1 MINKKEQCILPK
13 NYHILRIFILR
24 GLIIMKKKRLI
35 SALTASACMLSMATA
50 VPNLMQALPAAAATT
65 IANPFIYSDVPDDDI
80 IRVDDTYY
88 MVSTTMFFS
97 PGAPIM
103 KSKDLFSWEIC
114 GYVFDKYA
122 DGDVQN
128 LRNGKH
134 DYSHGQ
140 WATSLRYHDG
150 MFYVFFGSYGSG
162 KSYIYKTTDIE
173 SGDWTRVE
181 LNGMYHDASMLFDD
195 DGRNYLVYGGGGE
208 IKIKEFNSE
217 MTNFKQGGL
226 DKILFK
232 TNLTGL
238 AGEGSHIQKINGWYY
253 VFVIAWPN
261 GKPRIELCYRSKS
274 LTGNFEGKEILNSG
288 LGTYGSGVA
297 QGCIVDTPDGK
308 WYGLMFQDHGAVGR
322 VPVLVPCTW
331 QNDWPILGVNGKA
344 PTTLEGPD
352 EYMGAVL
359 AKDDEFEYD
368 SNDLMLEWQ
377 WNHNPD
383 NKSWSVT
390 ERPGYLR
397 LHNSTI
403 ASNILWARNSLTMR
417 TEGPACSSVIKLDTS
432 GMKVG
437 DYAGLSAFQLK
448 YGNVGVYIADDG
460 SRKVYMAR
468 NSGSEVGNSKDQ
480 IIAQENL
487 NGKEVYLKVEFTFA
501 TVSNYN
507 VSNNIDKAN
516 FFYSTDGSNWKKIGD
531 TLSMSYDLKLFTGY
545 RSAIYSYPT
554 KSTGGYADID
564 YFDYE
569 RADYNT
575 PNASFVPEEPDPNGY
590 IFHYTF
596 EKNTEGFSGRGGCSV
611 STATAEKYEGEKS
624 LSCYAREASWHGAMH
639 SLSASKFKPGET
651 YSFSADVLYTEG
663 EPTDK
668 FHFTLQYNDA
678 SGEVQY
684 TKIATET
691 VKKGEWTQLKN
702 EAFQIPEGAS
712 NMTIYIETDDST
724 TSFFV
729 DEMIGAPEGT
739 KIDGPAKAEV
749 KFTLGDLNDDGII
762 NAVDLVLAK
771 RGVLTEKFDSEAAEL
786 AADVNQDGSVTV
798 ADVVWYT
805 KYLTGQ
811 VTDFEKA

>member
-1 MINKKEQCILPK
+1 
-13 NYHILRIFILR
+13 
-24 GLIIMKKKRLI
+24 MKKKRLI
-35 SALTASACMLSMATA
+35 SALTASACMFSMLTSLPNLIQA
-50 VPNLMQALPAAAATT
+50 VPASAATT
-65 IANPFIYSDVPDDDI
+65 VANPFIYSDVPDDDI

-103 KSKDLFSWEIC
+103 KSKDLFSWEMC

-226 DKILFK
+226 DKTLFK

-238 AGEGSHIQKINGWYY
+238 AGEGSHIHKINGWYY

-297 QGCIVDTPDGK
+297 QGGIVDTPDGD

-344 PTTLEGPD
+344 PTTLQGPD
-352 EYMGAVL
+352 EYKGAVL
-359 AKDDEFEYD
+359 AKSDEFDYD
-368 SNDLMLEWQ
+368 SNNLMLEWQ

-383 NKSWSVT
+383 DKSWSVT
-390 ERPGYLR
+390 ENPGYLR
-397 LHNSTI
+397 LHNATI
-403 ASNILWARNSLTMR
+403 ANNIIWARNTLTMR
-417 TEGPACSSVIKLDTS
+417 TEGPSCKSSIKLDTS
-432 GMKVG
+432 GMKPG
-437 DYAGLSAFQLK
+437 DYAGLSAFQLNF
-448 YGNVGVYIADDG
+448 GNVGVYVADDG
-460 SRKVYMAR
+460 SRKVYMAK
-468 NSGSEVGNSKDQ
+468 NGGNDIGNSSNK
-480 IIAQENL
+480 IVAQENL
-487 NGKEVYLKVEFTFA
+487 DGKEVYLKVEFTFA
-501 TVSNYN
+501 TVDGNYN
-507 VSNNIDKAN
+507 VSNNIDRAN
-516 FFYSTDGSNWKKIGD
+516 FFYSTDGNNWKKIGD
-531 TLSMSYDLKLFTGY
+531 TLGMTYDLKMFTGY

-554 KSTGGYADID
+554 KTTGGYADID
-564 YFDYE
+564 YFEYE
-569 RADYNT
+569 RADFNT
-575 PNASFVPEEPDPNGY
+575 PNAAFEPEEPDPDGY

-596 EKNTEGFSGRGGCSV
+596 EKNGEGFSGRGSASV
-611 STATAEKYEGEKS
+611 STSTAEKYAGEKS
-624 LSCYAREASWHGAMH
+624 LACTGREASWNGAAH
-639 SLSASKFKPGET
+639 SLSSAKFKAGES

-668 FHFTLQYNDA
+668 FHFTLQYTDA
-678 SGEVQY
+678 SGEVAY
-684 TKIATET
+684 EKIATET
-691 VKKGEWTQLKN
+691 LTKGEWGQLKN
-702 EAFQIPEGAS
+702 TSFQIPEGAT
-712 NMTIYIETDDST
+712 NMTIYVETDEST
-724 TSFFV
+724 SSFYV
-729 DEMIGAPEGT
+729 DEVIAAEAGRE
-739 KIDGPAKAEV
+739 IDGPAPAKVEV
-749 KFTLGDLNDDGII
+749 KFTRGDLNEDGVI
-762 NAVDLVLAK
+762 NAVDMTLAK
-771 RGVLTEKFDSEAAEL
+771 RGLLTEKFGSEAEKL
-786 AADVNQDGSVTV
+786 AADVNGDGSVTV
-798 ADVVWYT
+798 ADIVWYV

-811 VTDFEKA
+811 VTDFDLAANTEPKDD